1 MKLLVRTYENQPKR
15 FYVIFNSVFREYVKC
30 NFPEV
35 IIFDR
40 GYCFE
45 ISEESDF
52 EMMRLHFTL
61 DDNIEYG
68 HYLGAS

>member
-1 MKLLVRTYENQPKR
+1 MKLLVRTSEKRPKR
-15 FYVIFNSVFREYVKC
+15 FYVIFNSKFREYVQC

-52 EMMRLHFTL
+52 EMMRLHFAL
-61 DDNIEYG
+61 DDNIEYR
-68 HYLGAS
+68 HYLWAS